1 MTRMYTN
8 YFNLC
13 GSGKLICNKCKVI
26 IIMNPQVIWEYRQNS
41 PYPSNTQNR
50 FWSLEPVNVPSHSH
64 GHVLIYSTADLKIR
78 KLSYTPHLIILSVWK
93 QQSFAPGTGKKS
105 PKDSN
110 KEKYPIC
117 SCWFEDEG
125 DHLKMLGRHLTD
137 SHKKIGSTSRFY
149 FCKELDSD
157 NNVNT

>member
-8 YFNLC
+8 YCNLC
-13 GSGKLICNKCKVI
+13 GSGKLICNKYKVI

-78 KLSYTPHLIILSVWK
+78 KLSYTPHLIIWVFENSNLLPLALARKVQKIQTRKSI
-93 QQSFAPGTGKKS
+93 QYAPV
-105 PKDSN
+105 D
-110 KEKYPIC
+110 
-117 SCWFEDEG
+117 
-125 DHLKMLGRHLTD
+125 LKMKVITWR
-137 SHKKIGSTSRFY
+137 
-149 FCKELDSD
+149 C
-157 NNVNT
+157 